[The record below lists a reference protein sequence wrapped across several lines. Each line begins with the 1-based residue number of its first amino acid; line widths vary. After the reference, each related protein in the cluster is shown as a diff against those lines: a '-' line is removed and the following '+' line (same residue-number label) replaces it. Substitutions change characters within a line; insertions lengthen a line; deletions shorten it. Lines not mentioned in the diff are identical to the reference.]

1 VSKLPFL
8 RKKAIGVLA
17 CAMLASQLVPAA
29 AHADPIPVFAC
40 QILPV
45 HDTPGLTVLG
55 QRVLPSF
62 RDIEVCAY
70 NYFDVTIGIPKI
82 TNYPNCGNP
91 CFTISVTVS
100 QVRSTGPG
108 YIYVVY
114 KADGTQT
121 FLVNPIPVPTGGTPG
136 GGQEICLI
144 GVGFTPP
151 CPSPV

>member
-1 VSKLPFL
+1 MSKPGFL
-8 RKKAIGVLA
+8 RKRTIGVFA
-17 CAMLASQLVPAA
+17 CAVLAAQIVPAV

-45 HDTPGLTVLG
+45 QDTPGVTLLG
-55 QRVLPSF
+55 QRILPSF

-70 NYFDVTIGIPKI
+70 NYFDVTIGTPKI

-91 CFTISVTVS
+91 CFTISVEVT

-108 YIYVVY
+108 SIYVKY
-114 KADGTQT
+114 FADGTQT
-121 FLVNPIPVPTGGTPG
+121 WVINPIPVPTGGTPG
-136 GGQEICLI
+136 GDEICLI

-151 CPSPV
+151 CPSPI